1 MRCDTQRDVYVIERF
16 GGLDMSRMKK
26 PKKPKG
32 YGGEEFD
39 IHETHGSKMFEGLTD
54 DKLEA
59 CLLKMKSFERNWL
72 FAVKQGKELEKGG
85 MLFLT

>member
-39 IHETHGSKMFEGLTD
+39 IHGKPV
-54 DKLEA
+54 K
-59 CLLKMKSFERNWL
+59 CLKVSP
-72 FAVKQGKELEKGG
+72 
-85 MLFLT
+85 TTS